1 MPQPAK
7 RSSEQLA
14 AHSALQM
21 EVAVQGGEVAQRVQL
36 FPMGTSR
43 PRNGTPP
50 VVIIADRAHAQAVL
64 AATASYHGQ
73 NAIVVDYDHQTVRAP
88 SVAGRAVA
96 AGWLS
101 NLCVEDDGIWA
112 DVEWTATAAAE
123 LSERKYR
130 YISPAFHY
138 RPDGRVTRIINAGL
152 TNTPNL
158 DLAAVA
164 SALSTETEKSSMI
177 DLKALASA
185 LGLAED
191 ADEAAIMAAIAQN
204 KAAGTVLAATAS
216 ALGAKEGDDL
226 VALASAAKV
235 GKPDPAKFVPVEA
248 VAELQASM
256 SSMQTR
262 LDDMAKD
269 RRLAKIEEAT
279 KSGKLSPALRKHA
292 ETLDEV
298 ALASFLGALPET
310 GLGRAAIQGDAPN
323 GDGQLTADELAVAS
337 AFGMKSEEFLEA
349 KKGAE

>member
-1 MPQPAK
+1 
-7 RSSEQLA
+7 
-14 AHSALQM
+14 
-21 EVAVQGGEVAQRVQL
+21 
-36 FPMGTSR
+36 
-43 PRNGTPP
+43 
-50 VVIIADRAHAQAVL
+50 
-64 AATASYHGQ
+64 
-73 NAIVVDYDHQTVRAP
+73 
-88 SVAGRAVA
+88 
-96 AGWLS
+96 
-101 NLCVEDDGIWA
+101 
-112 DVEWTATAAAE
+112 
-123 LSERKYR
+123 
-130 YISPAFHY
+130 
-138 RPDGRVTRIINAGL
+138 
-152 TNTPNL
+152 
-158 DLAAVA
+158 
-164 SALSTETEKSSMI
+164 MI